1 MKGTTKKQGENVSGQ
16 KGYPE
21 RETAKRLLD
30 EAVEIN
36 PGGWGKHSEIA
47 ALCAEKIAI
56 ACGLDSEKAYVLG
69 LLHDIGRK
77 FLVRDL
83 GHIYYGYKYMLSHG
97 YSDVARVCLTHSFP
111 NQSLDIYIGKIDISE
126 AEVNE
131 VRAALSAIVFDDY
144 DRLIQLCDALA
155 GAEGV
160 LDIEERMA
168 DVKRRY
174 GNYPEAQW
182 KQNLALKAYFEQA
195 AGAQSIYDL
204 LKNL

>member
-1 MKGTTKKQGENVSGQ
+1 MGGKI
-16 KGYPE
+16 GYPE
-21 RETAKRLLD
+21 REAAKKLLD

-36 PGGWGKHSEIA
+36 PGAWGKHSEYA
-47 ALCAEKIAI
+47 ALCAEKIAA
-56 ACGLDSEKAYVLG
+56 ACGLDFEKAYVLG

-83 GHIYYGYKYMLSHG
+83 GHIYYGYKYMLSLG

-111 NQSLDIYIGKIDISE
+111 NRSLDIYIGKIDIPEDE
-126 AEVNE
+126 ANE
-131 VRAALSAIVFDDY
+131 VKSALSSIVFDDY

-182 KQNLALKAYFEQA
+182 QQNLALKAYFERM
-195 AGAQSIYDL
+195 AGVQSIYDL
-204 LKNL
+204 LKNF